1 MSVNI
6 KVIRFS
12 DLVRANPHGPAS
24 LELGEQLL
32 RDIAQAG
39 ARLED
44 FQVLVDTRSV
54 TEPLTAA
61 ELWQLSEK
69 LAPYRGKLGDKIAIV
84 SNRERIRAPSFLR
97 GVRAEQGVQH
107 AGFRVLKKRYGMA
120 PSRRGRPA
128 LNLSINA
135 FSRTFVVSEVRG
147 AVPG

>member
-1 MSVNI
+1 MSFNI

-84 SNRERIRAPSFLR
+84 SNRERIEGHHFYAVSAQGKGFNMRAFASY
-97 GVRAEQGVQH
+97 E
-107 AGFRVLKKRYGMA
+107 
-120 PSRRGRPA
+120 
-128 LNLSINA
+128 NA
-135 FSRTFVVSEVRG
+135 MEWLLADEDG
-147 AVPG
+147 PH